1 MNSHQIVEAV
11 LFASDAPLSP
21 DEIARADE
29 MLDRIERY
37 SAGAASDQTRLLT
50 FELSSA

>member
-29 MLDRIERY
+29 MLDE
-37 SAGAASDQTRLLT
+37 DQVEDCLLYT
-50 FELSSA
+50 SPSPRDRG